1 MKIKLKQQYCCKEYK
16 IKNHYDIYYA
26 NQLIGE
32 ISFIKRKD
40 ILVIGFIGIFQ
51 EYQNQHYGYQVIEY
65 LLSHYKIK
73 CITGQSLNTS
83 KGFWNKCIKKYNGV
97 RKNIS
102 TLDNCSSSFI
112 ISKTK
117 IENSYLYELLESAH
131 EIEW

>member
-1 MKIKLKQQYCCKEYK
+1 MKIKLKQQYYCKEYK
-16 IKNHYDIYYA
+16 IKNHYDIYCV
-26 NQLIGE
+26 NQQIGE
-32 ISFIKRKD
+32 ISFIRKKD

-51 EYQNQHYGYQVIEY
+51 EYQNQHYGYQIIEY

-97 RKNIS
+97 RKNIT
-102 TLDNCSSSFI
+102 TLDNCTSSFI
-112 ISKTK
+112 IPKTK
-117 IENSYLYELLESAH
+117 IENNYLYELLELAH